1 MPKRNRLDLMIFAY
15 FRASTAMVI
24 FGFRKIDEI
33 ISKTSESSGCR
44 SLIARDS
51 AAFSNGDIA
60 ARLTKRRKRF
70 IITSLLKKTQV
81 RRCASLLEIFLSSLQ
96 SEFFNSIASR

>member
-1 MPKRNRLDLMIFAY
+1 MIFAY
-15 FRASTAMVI
+15 FRASTALVI

-51 AAFSNGDIA
+51 AAFFPMA
-60 ARLTKRRKRF
+60 
-70 IITSLLKKTQV
+70 TSLHD
-81 RRCASLLEIFLSSLQ
+81 
-96 SEFFNSIASR
+96 